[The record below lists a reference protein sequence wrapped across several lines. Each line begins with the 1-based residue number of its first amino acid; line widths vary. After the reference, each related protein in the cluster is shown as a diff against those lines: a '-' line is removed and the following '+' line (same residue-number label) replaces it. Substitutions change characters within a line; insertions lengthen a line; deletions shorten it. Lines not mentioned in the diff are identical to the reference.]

1 MKKLFT
7 YVLMLCATLSVS
19 VAQQIQYPE
28 PILNP
33 ESCTSI
39 MVGKKASADGSVMTS
54 HTCDSNYR
62 TWMDIVP
69 SASYDHDTTTTVYT
83 GRMHTEYAEG
93 TRGMITK
100 GTLPEAQS
108 TYQFLNTAYPC
119 LNEKQLG
126 IGETTITGRKALVNK
141 KGMFMIEELQRI
153 VLQRCTT
160 ARDAIRVMGELI
172 ADNGCGIC

>member
-7 YVLMLCATLSVS
+7 YVIMLYASLSVS

-28 PILNP
+28 PVLNP

-93 TRGMITK
+93 TRGMIAK
-100 GTLPEAQS
+100 GTLPEARS
-108 TYQFLNTAYPC
+108 TYQFGLSLPEREATRHRGNNDHRPESPC
-119 LNEKQLG
+119 QQERYVHDRGTSANRLATLHD
-126 IGETTITGRKALVNK
+126 RP
-141 KGMFMIEELQRI
+141 
-153 VLQRCTT
+153 
-160 ARDAIRVMGELI
+160 
-172 ADNGCGIC
+172 

>member
-7 YVLMLCATLSVS
+7 YVIMLYASLSVS

-28 PILNP
+28 PVLNP

-69 SASYDHDTTTTVYT
+69 SASYDHDTTTTVAPRVGAWIETFVKRKLFHKRYT
-83 GRMHTEYAEG
+83 YVMKYIFYG
-93 TRGMITK
+93 T
-100 GTLPEAQS
+100 
-108 TYQFLNTAYPC
+108 
-119 LNEKQLG
+119 
-126 IGETTITGRKALVNK
+126 
-141 KGMFMIEELQRI
+141 
-153 VLQRCTT
+153 
-160 ARDAIRVMGELI
+160 
-172 ADNGCGIC
+172 